1 MRAGRFGALV
11 LLGLCF
17 AGVESRLSADE
28 GAAAVPDRTWRNG
41 PVRYLLTRED
51 YLRYGKLKTAEA
63 RAAFAERFWRRWD
76 PDPATPANE
85 FRERFQ
91 QRVAEANR
99 RFAFS
104 PVQGWRTDRGRVFI
118 LMGEPDSV
126 LHLGGDPNSLGREVW
141 VYSRLPGRSGR
152 PLEIT
157 FYRGRDGAF
166 RLDPVRE
173 DSGSGLDRDPPLPR
187 EVAYGLRPYRRN
199 PLPRL
204 RFAEPV
210 FEALRWPASAPAER
224 KPPGPPARAA
234 RAPSGTA
241 PKGPLR
247 PSSWFFQAA
256 DGSVLAL
263 IALEVE
269 VGAADG
275 LLDEAGP
282 GPTPGSLMVVVE
294 AEEAVEED
302 EHWKRPTSRVA
313 ELHPVPEASSDGRLV
328 FCGKVYLEPD
338 TSYEIRYLV
347 AGRNGAGFLLRSTSL
362 DVPLLGTGELAA
374 SSVVAAER
382 FGPARFAEGSLF
394 AIGSEEV
401 VPRIGAT
408 YHRGEPLRIYLQVYG
423 ATLSPETGRP
433 RLDLVYRFE
442 RRAAR
447 GFRRQGSP
455 LSVRGA
461 SGQSLGLAL
470 PIGDWPDGA
479 YRVTVEV
486 WDRLSGQRTS
496 AEGEFSILP

>member
-1 MRAGRFGALV
+1 MRAARFRALF
-11 LLGLCF
+11 LLALSF
-17 AGVESRLSADE
+17 AAVESRLSADE
-28 GAAAVPDRTWRNG
+28 GVAAEAHRTWRDG

-51 YLRYGKLKTAEA
+51 YLRYGKLKTVEA
-63 RAAFAERFWRRWD
+63 RAAFAERFWKRWD
-76 PDPATPANE
+76 PDPATAVNE
-85 FRERFQ
+85 FRERFR
-91 QRVAEANR
+91 QRVAEADD
-99 RFAFS
+99 RFGS
-104 PVQGWRTDRGRVFI
+104 PPVEGWRTDRGRVFI
-118 LMGEPDSV
+118 VLGEPDSV
-126 LHLGGDPNSLGREVW
+126 LRLGGDPNSLEREVW

-157 FYRGRDGAF
+157 FFRGRDGAF
-166 RLDPVRE
+166 RLDPARE
-173 DSGSGLDRDPPLPR
+173 EGGLERDPPFPR
-187 EVAYGLRPYRRN
+187 EVVHGLRSHRRSL
-199 PLPRL
+199 LPRF

-210 FEALRWPASAPAER
+210 FEALRGTASAPVER
-224 KPPGPPARAA
+224 GRRGPARTV

-241 PKGPLR
+241 PAEPLR
-247 PSSWFFQAA
+247 ASSWFFQAA

-269 VGAADG
+269 VGQADG
-275 LLDEAGP
+275 LLAEP
-282 GPTPGSLMVVVE
+282 GARPAPGSLVVVVE

-302 EHWKRPTSRVA
+302 EHWKRPASRLA

-338 TSYEIRYLV
+338 TSYQIRYLV
-347 AGRNGAGFLLRSTSL
+347 AGRNGGGFLLRSASL
-362 DVPLLGTGELAA
+362 DAPLLGTGELSA

-401 VPRIGAT
+401 VPRIGAA

-442 RRAAR
+442 RRAPR
-447 GFRRQGSP
+447 GFRRQGAT

-470 PIGDWPDGA
+470 PIGDWPDGS
-479 YRVTVEV
+479 YRVTVEIR
-486 WDRLSGQRTS
+486 DRLSGQRTS
-496 AEGEFSILP
+496 AEGAFSILP